1 MLCVLDD
8 RDGAAS
14 EVRVMSG
21 PVEFGWVIFADIV
34 GPEPASAPLLTRL
47 TARLLADSYDRKLV
61 SGAPVTPGTALAVHA
76 RRLITVVERESVARS
91 FRTAL
96 REARKPLTPWTARS
110 WTHRPN
116 VTAAADTID
125 AVTLHLHSP
134 RPVSAEGVARLRL
147 LLSDGTGPLYTSG
160 HGDLTSALRTALSAL

>member
-1 MLCVLDD
+1 MLCVLQD
-8 RDGAAS
+8 RDGAAR
-14 EVRVMSG
+14 EVRTMTG
-21 PVEFGWVIFADIV
+21 PVEFGWVTFADKV

-47 TARLLADSYDRKLV
+47 TARLLANSYDRKLA
-61 SGAPVTPGTALAVHA
+61 SGAVVAPGTALAVHA
-76 RRLITVVERESVARS
+76 RRLITVAERESVARS

-116 VTAAADTID
+116 VNAAAGAID

-134 RPVSAEGVARLRL
+134 RPVSAEGMARLRL
-147 LLSDGTGPLYTSG
+147 LLSDGTGPLYICG
-160 HGDLTSALRTALSAL
+160 RGDLVSALRTALSAL